1 MASAVTTTLPARLKA
16 PSRVSPVSA
25 PATVPPFKVSRPMV
39 ELYPLPSTSAVP
51 FSVKAGTLM
60 VEVTLPSRLPIPL
73 LISVFNWVPVSK
85 MISLVK
91 ARALSAPAMRT
102 PALIRVLP
110 V

>member
-1 MASAVTTTLPARLKA
+1 M
-16 PSRVSPVSA
+16 VSPVSA
-25 PATVPPFKVSRPMV
+25 PMTVPPFKVSRPMV
-39 ELYPLPSTSAVP
+39 ELKVLPSTRAVP
-51 FSVKAGTLM
+51 LSVKAGAT
-60 VEVTLPSRLPIPL
+60 VEVIVPSRLPIPL